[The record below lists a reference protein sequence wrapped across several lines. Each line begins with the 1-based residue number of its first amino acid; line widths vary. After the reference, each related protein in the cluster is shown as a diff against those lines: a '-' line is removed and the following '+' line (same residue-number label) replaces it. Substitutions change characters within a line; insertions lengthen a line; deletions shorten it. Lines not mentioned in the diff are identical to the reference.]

1 MGLFSGKSDNIGI
14 DIGKSSIIGVR
25 ISGTATDPVLRKF
38 HERQIP
44 EGLVFEG
51 EVLDAESLGDELK
64 AFVREAGFKRQS
76 VYLGV
81 GNQKVIVRYMEVPEM
96 EEDELRGAIEFQ
108 AQDYIPIAVEDVVL
122 DFQVVSH
129 YVDDEGVG
137 KQQVALVAAQRDMID
152 KFMDAFGRAGLHLAG
167 IDVTAFALVRSLA
180 PTVAFM
186 DQGSEEIQAS
196 AIVNISSSVSTLVV
210 AQSGTPKF
218 TRILALAHDSFLKAL
233 VQDQDIPVDDAPALT
248 QRIGVPGPEGADVG
262 SYNPA
267 TIEQVQGILG
277 KVAAELAGEIKRS
290 LDYYQNQGH
299 AHPVGSLQISGR
311 GAVVLNLAAHLSGY
325 LNMDVSVGSPIG
337 KISENRSGTPDDELA
352 IIAPRLAAA
361 IGLALDE
368 AD

>member
-1 MGLFSGKSDNIGI
+1 MRPRPTRSTPLDSSAASD
-14 DIGKSSIIGVR
+14 VY
-25 ISGTATDPVLRKF
+25 
-38 HERQIP
+38 
-44 EGLVFEG
+44 
-51 EVLDAESLGDELK
+51 
-64 AFVREAGFKRQS
+64 KRQ
-76 VYLGV
+76 
-81 GNQKVIVRYMEVPEM
+81 
-96 EEDELRGAIEFQ
+96 
-108 AQDYIPIAVEDVVL
+108 
-122 DFQVVSH
+122 
-129 YVDDEGVG
+129 
-137 KQQVALVAAQRDMID
+137 
-152 KFMDAFGRAGLHLAG
+152 GLHLAG

-368 AD
+368 ADCAFTGGLLF

>member
-1 MGLFSGKSDNIGI
+1 MPMGLFSGKSDNIGI

-81 GNQKVIVRYMEVPEM
+81 GNQK
-96 EEDELRGAIEFQ
+96 
-108 AQDYIPIAVEDVVL
+108 
-122 DFQVVSH
+122 
-129 YVDDEGVG
+129 
-137 KQQVALVAAQRDMID
+137 VALVAAQRDMID

-248 QRIGVPGPEGADVG
+248 QRIG
-262 SYNPA
+262 
-267 TIEQVQGILG
+267 
-277 KVAAELAGEIKRS
+277 
-290 LDYYQNQGH
+290 
-299 AHPVGSLQISGR
+299 
-311 GAVVLNLAAHLSGY
+311 
-325 LNMDVSVGSPIG
+325 
-337 KISENRSGTPDDELA
+337 
-352 IIAPRLAAA
+352 
-361 IGLALDE
+361 
-368 AD
+368 